1 MQGLAVVKL
10 STQILSTSFLDEY
23 HLGTKLSLRSVIH
36 CSIEHKDQMLREVP
50 VMSKIGIS
58 HPICVAAMHK
68 FRLVLVLRWA
78 VESDSSVQSASHLM
92 SWTVCNLVDT

>member
-1 MQGLAVVKL
+1 MQGLALVKL

-23 HLGTKLSLRSVIH
+23 RLGTKLSLRSVIH

-58 HPICVAAMHK
+58 HPICVAVMHK
-68 FRLVLVLRWA
+68 FRT
-78 VESDSSVQSASHLM
+78 SAGAQVGSRVGQFSILM
-92 SWTVCNLVDT
+92 LS